1 VNATTTHTTARR
13 PPPQENVKILGDCRD
28 LALQRLLPAFATLLD
43 HAADMLLDRASRT
56 DVREEQQ
63 LYLDA
68 RAAIVGDRAPL
79 MRDLEQEIRREFDDR
94 VEDRHAVKADFRKL
108 DVSKLALVDTSTMD
122 ETVVTGNIKR
132 VLENLCHDELRR
144 LNRAFGYLLGRT
156 DLETD
161 ANPLAPAALVDAF
174 AAALRKANTAGR
186 VNFAILKE
194 INQGS
199 LGEINTIYSEVN
211 KHLTSLHVVP
221 AALKPSPASRGA
233 PAERSAGA
241 PADHAAEAGSPQGA
255 AGVSGEIDLM
265 ALFNRRFGAAPAGP
279 AGAMPGAG
287 AAPGAWPG
295 GASGTGAVP
304 GGGGVPAGGASG
316 PWTGGAAGG
325 VTGAMAGPGG
335 AAGPWTG
342 GPRAPTPGGGVAFA
356 GGGGGPGGGGGG
368 FAAPAGGFAPA
379 SPDTL
384 PQIEAPFAPS
394 PWIPQGPLPP
404 TPSGYRPG
412 MPIIATPALG
422 EGLSRLQAGESGFD
436 LGGGALVQFSGI
448 PQGTQNVLRELA
460 QSPLGKRTTQLEA
473 MTIELVAMLFDFIF
487 ETKDLPDGIKA
498 LLARLQIPVLKA
510 AMLDGEFFAKKTHPS
525 RLLVNALA
533 EAGRGWS
540 HEMGVDDPLYRRI
553 EDTVHRVLEGFTDDL
568 SIFDE
573 LREALAR
580 FLAAEEEAAEENI
593 RSTAEEIQDVDRQH
607 TAAVMVRAELDRRL
621 TASPVPTFLAE
632 FLQQQWRGALERIYV
647 RDGDA
652 SEGWSQA
659 LATLDDLV
667 WSVQPKRSTDDRKHL
682 VALLPSLLKRMS
694 DGLQQA
700 DWPVEGR
707 ERFMANLVEAHA
719 AAVKPSLASVALP
732 TTAVAE
738 QAKADAAQAKAAGDD
753 VAAARAEQLAAAMSP
768 APPPVPEAAAEVIA
782 DQFLEI
788 AQSIERGMW
797 IEFEAD
803 DGQLVFAKLAWV
815 SPLRGTYLFTNRQ
828 GQKALSMTAE
838 ELAQRFR
845 SDTARLV
852 EAEPLIDRA
861 FSSVLSRFDEQLV
874 GAAA

>member
-1 VNATTTHTTARR
+1 
-13 PPPQENVKILGDCRD
+13 
-28 LALQRLLPAFATLLD
+28 
-43 HAADMLLDRASRT
+43 
-56 DVREEQQ
+56 
-63 LYLDA
+63 
-68 RAAIVGDRAPL
+68 
-79 MRDLEQEIRREFDDR
+79 
-94 VEDRHAVKADFRKL
+94 
-108 DVSKLALVDTSTMD
+108 
-122 ETVVTGNIKR
+122 
-132 VLENLCHDELRR
+132 
-144 LNRAFGYLLGRT
+144 
-156 DLETD
+156 
-161 ANPLAPAALVDAF
+161 
-174 AAALRKANTAGR
+174 
-186 VNFAILKE
+186 
-194 INQGS
+194 
-199 LGEINTIYSEVN
+199 
-211 KHLTSLHVVP
+211 
-221 AALKPSPASRGA
+221 
-233 PAERSAGA
+233 
-241 PADHAAEAGSPQGA
+241 
-255 AGVSGEIDLM
+255 
-265 ALFNRRFGAAPAGP
+265 
-279 AGAMPGAG
+279 
-287 AAPGAWPG
+287 
-295 GASGTGAVP
+295 
-304 GGGGVPAGGASG
+304 
-316 PWTGGAAGG
+316 
-325 VTGAMAGPGG
+325 
-335 AAGPWTG
+335 
-342 GPRAPTPGGGVAFA
+342 
-356 GGGGGPGGGGGG
+356 
-368 FAAPAGGFAPA
+368 
-379 SPDTL
+379 L

-700 DWPVEGR
+700 DWAAEGR

-732 TTAVAE
+732 TIAVAE

-768 APPPVPEAAAEVIA
+768 APPPVPEAAPEVIA

-797 IEFEAD
+797 IEFEGD